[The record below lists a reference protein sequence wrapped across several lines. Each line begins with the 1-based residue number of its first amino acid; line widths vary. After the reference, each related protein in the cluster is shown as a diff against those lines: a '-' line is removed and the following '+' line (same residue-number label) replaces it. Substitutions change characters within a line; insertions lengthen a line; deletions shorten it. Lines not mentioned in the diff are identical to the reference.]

1 MPAGAPLGN
10 KNAAKKRLP
19 WQQALKR
26 ALTRYAADNGE
37 ERPSYRKG
45 LDRVAKQVVEDAIAG
60 NKDAWQ
66 EIANRLE
73 GKPGQTVVLEGSP
86 TNPLFP
92 DNVNVNVVRPEKRSD
107 PTDD

>member
-1 MPAGAPLGN
+1 MAGAPKGN

-26 ALTRYAADNGE
+26 SLTRYAAENGE
-37 ERPSYRKG
+37 ESPNYRRG
-45 LDRVAKQVVEDAIAG
+45 LDKIADQVVKDAVDG

-73 GKPGQTVVLEGSP
+73 GKPGQTVTLEGNEDKP
-86 TNPLFP
+86 VAITAIERRILHVTNPE
-92 DNVNVNVVRPEKRSD
+92 D
-107 PTDD
+107 